1 MPAERVIFMGF
12 FSALELKPQNFTK
25 NNPNVKN
32 KELLY
37 EKCYEASHEQ
47 IFWFQNCKIWGLAT
61 ETSFEQFEP
70 KRLKNFKSWTLTAF
84 LTNKDSFYQK
94 D

>member
-12 FSALELKPQNFTK
+12 FSALELNPQNFTK

-47 IFWFQNCKIWGLAT
+47 IF
-61 ETSFEQFEP
+61 
-70 KRLKNFKSWTLTAF
+70 
-84 LTNKDSFYQK
+84 
-94 D
+94 